1 MIVIIAIYRNLCAK
15 SKDKH
20 GSSKVAELASSLML
34 SKEDIDEVY
43 DFLKMQKII
52 LSNKYNQLENEAAI
66 INLDAIKYK
75 LENNKNINI
84 DPSDTGNLNPFLIGN
99 MDIQVKGNSE
109 IDKLIHEKNT
119 SIINTNVISKYPSKR
134 SRSDHSREEKY
145 DRNYIREG
153 QSKKQSRSRS
163 RSRSRDFRY
172 RDYVRSPGQVPRMRR
187 SRSRSRSRD
196 SRFSEIYQLYVN
208 FNGSSIS
215 KDDLMSLFSKYGKI
229 ISIEIASRK
238 NFAFVDFEVAESMY
252 AALHAAGNSSCLEFG
267 KTLLKVY
274 KGKKSEQNRN
284 IRGK

>member
-145 DRNYIREG
+145 DRNYNREG
-153 QSKKQSRSRS
+153 HSKKQSRSRS
-163 RSRSRDFRY
+163 RSRDFRY
-172 RDYVRSPGQVPRMRR
+172 RSPGQVPRMRR

-196 SRFSEIYQLYVN
+196 RSRFSEIYQLYVN

-238 NFAFVDFEVAESMY
+238 NFAFVDFEVAESMN